1 MFQHSEFNSI
11 PEFRGRLA
19 WGSTLGCQETS
30 KVKVPLLLIHQ
41 RCRISLFFEFSI
53 LGERF
58 HPGAL
63 WNHFQFFDFLGYFI
77 TKSERRGKVWNISS
91 SCARCT
97 ILFGIVSLL
106 QPRRDPSKSLRW
118 EAARNSRLPA
128 LQWTR
133 AVVERLACPERP
145 PALPSDWH
153 YLSQGRCRL
162 YTLRHLRWADVP
174 QM

>member
-30 KVKVPLLLIHQ
+30 KVEVPLLHIHQ

-63 WNHFQFFDFLGYFI
+63 WNHFQFFWL
-77 TKSERRGKVWNISS
+77 
-91 SCARCT
+91 
-97 ILFGIVSLL
+97 
-106 QPRRDPSKSLRW
+106 
-118 EAARNSRLPA
+118 SRLLHHEERTKRQSLEYLVELCTVHYSIWNCLIAPA
-128 LQWTR
+128 EKRPFKVASLGSCTEQPPSCSAVNEGSGR
-133 AVVERLACPERP
+133 AIGMPRTTSSTAERLA
-145 PALPSDWH
+145 LPQSGS
-153 YLSQGRCRL
+153 L
-162 YTLRHLRWADVP
+162 
-174 QM
+174 

>member
-1 MFQHSEFNSI
+1 
-11 PEFRGRLA
+11 
-19 WGSTLGCQETS
+19 LGCQETS
-30 KVKVPLLLIHQ
+30 KVEVPLLHIHQ
-41 RCRISLFFEFSI
+41 RCRTSLFIEFSI

-106 QPRRDPSKSLRW
+106 EPEETLQSRSAGKLHGT
-118 EAARNSRLPA
+118 AAFLLCSERG
-128 LQWTR
+128 QWS
-133 AVVERLACPERP
+133 
-145 PALPSDWH
+145 SDWH
-153 YLSQGRCRL
+153 AQNDLQHCRAIGI
-162 YTLRHLRWADVP
+162 TSVRVAVDCTR
-174 QM
+174 